1 MTNRCV
7 PVLAE
12 RFHPGCL
19 VQVQADRGHLCQAVL
34 GFRRAD
40 RGHLCQAVLGFRRAD
55 RGQRAGWDRPEPE
68 TEEWKAFPELRALPE
83 QSVQPGE

>member
-19 VQVQADRGHLCQAVL
+19 AQVQADRAEPGCLCQAVL
-34 GFRRAD
+34 D
-40 RGHLCQAVLGFRRAD
+40 HLFQAVLGFRRAD

-68 TEEWKAFPELRALPE
+68 TEEWKALPE

>member
-1 MTNRCV
+1 MTTRCV

-19 VQVQADRGHLCQAVL
+19 AQV
-34 GFRRAD
+34 RAD
-40 RGHLCQAVLGFRRAD
+40 RAEPGCLCQAVLGFRRAD

-68 TEEWKAFPELRALPE
+68 AEERKALPE
-83 QSVQPGE
+83 LQALQERSVQPGE

>member
-1 MTNRCV
+1 MTSRCV

-19 VQVQADRGHLCQAVL
+19 AQVQADRAEPGCLFRAEPGCLFQAVL
-34 GFRRAD
+34 G
-40 RGHLCQAVLGFRRAD
+40 CRRAD

-68 TEEWKAFPELRALPE
+68 IEEWKALPELQALPE